1 MSVSANFP
9 STYQNLLKFV
19 EIWRSSARNKN
30 AQFFWDTVYFRLTHL
45 WWGRPCRRRKAVSR
59 LAVCKLPSEDFR
71 HSKLSDATCTRTP
84 HVVSTAND
92 LRTSDL
98 RDEDELAAPDQR
110 SQVDAGDGP
119 HWVAISGRE
128 VLLSI
133 VGWKANQNISYRS
146 YNRIEKKQHNSLGLV
161 TAH

>member
-1 MSVSANFP
+1 M
-9 STYQNLLKFV
+9 
-19 EIWRSSARNKN
+19 
-30 AQFFWDTVYFRLTHL
+30 
-45 WWGRPCRRRKAVSR
+45 SR

-84 HVVSTAND
+84 RVVSTAND

-119 HWVAISGRE
+119 H
-128 VLLSI
+128 
-133 VGWKANQNISYRS
+133 
-146 YNRIEKKQHNSLGLV
+146 
-161 TAH
+161 